1 MYILHI
7 FFNIEIDL
15 LGVLRINPYCKKKKK
30 AYMIIQYL
38 SLPRANTKKGTHIH
52 SSHSKFTTHN
62 IVLY

>member
-15 LGVLRINPYCKKKKK
+15 LGVLRINPIAKKK

-38 SLPRANTKKGTHIH
+38 SLPRVNTKKSYTY
-52 SSHSKFTTHN
+52 SQFSQ
-62 IVLY
+62 